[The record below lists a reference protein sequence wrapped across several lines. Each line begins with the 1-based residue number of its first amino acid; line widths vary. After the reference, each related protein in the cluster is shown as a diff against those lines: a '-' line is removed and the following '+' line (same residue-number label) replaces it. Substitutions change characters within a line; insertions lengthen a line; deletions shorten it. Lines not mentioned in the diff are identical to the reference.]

1 MLSCVRSRTDSGK
14 ILTDTRVSAQRR
26 PKKLKIAITMTTA
39 PTSQMMLFM
48 ISLLLPG
55 KARASGGER
64 GPTSLCRLIC
74 SRHQIVIRLREIN
87 HQARLMFRRASH
99 DHRAP
104 ASSPRQH
111 CRDRFRP
118 NPSAPSRG
126 DRTTG
131 TRRRNPA
138 PILDGS
144 RVLMGVGPRE
154 AFGTHPN
161 HARNQT

>member
-55 KARASGGER
+55 EARDSGGER

-99 DHRAP
+99 DHRRRHHHHD
-104 ASSPRQH
+104 S
-111 CRDRFRP
+111 
-118 NPSAPSRG
+118 
-126 DRTTG
+126 TVVTG
-131 TRRRNPA
+131 FVLTHRHHPVVIERRVPTQGSG